1 MPLYQLI
8 FPFTEAQLLVEKQ
21 ETDVALKV
29 VAVAVALLQ
38 SVGVRIMDNFAQ
50 NVDA

>member
-8 FPFTEAQLLVEKQ
+8 FPLIEAQFLVERQ

-29 VAVAVALLQ
+29 VAVALLQ